1 MLNILFSAMAMV
13 SLLQDDG
20 STPPAGEQ
28 SGPPASEQP
37 VLRLDA
43 VEETDSDINND
54 IVLRSASQYAGFH
67 RTLGN
72 IRDREITSGAVLDQ
86 SMDEI
91 AVYLARERLVRA
103 WLAYSSLIAEQHPQ
117 FLDDVRDVA
126 DYYGRDAAI
135 SALANDPAYAGAFR
149 YSEAASESVLEAID
163 EDSAQIR
170 ELGEQYRQSA
180 YALQNERWANAIARD
195 RQNRLAALRAADDIS
210 APLANDL
217 FTTSFFSEA
226 DIGAASGLFLESTP
240 RPGLPATT
248 PNLTLNNDIVPY
260 EPDRVRVGRILSI
273 AALRAIGEDTRY
285 TEESIQT
292 LLADPLAQRCI
303 SWARINLAQ
312 CVAAA
317 HFEYE
322 DSFCIAQHALIEVS
336 NCLEAAQDRQE

>member
-1 MLNILFSAMAMV
+1 LIVLNA
-13 SLLQDDG
+13 LLSTLVLVTAVQD
-20 STPPAGEQ
+20 TNTTAP
-28 SGPPASEQP
+28 EQP
-37 VLRLDA
+37 VLRLDT
-43 VEETDSDINND
+43 VQSSTTEVNDD

-72 IRDREITSGAVLDQ
+72 IRDREITSGDVLDQ
-86 SMDEI
+86 SMDELS
-91 AVYLARERLVRA
+91 VYLARERLVRA

-126 DYYGRDAAI
+126 DYYGRETAMA
-135 SALANDPAYAGAFR
+135 ALANDPAYAGAFR
-149 YSEAASESVLEAID
+149 YSDQASESVLDAID
-163 EDSAQIR
+163 EDSDQIR
-170 ELGEQYRQSA
+170 ILGEQYRSA
-180 YALQNERWANAIARD
+180 AYNLQNERWANAIARD
-195 RQNRLAALRAADDIS
+195 RQNRLAALRAADDIA

-217 FTTSFFSEA
+217 FTTSFIDET
-226 DIGAASGLFLESTP
+226 DIGAASSLFQSTGPMPRLPASTP
-240 RPGLPATT
+240 D
-248 PNLTLNNDIVPY
+248 LTLNADVPY

-273 AALRAIGEDTRY
+273 AAMRAIGDNTQYSEQ
-285 TEESIQT
+285 SIQN

-336 NCLEAAQDRQE
+336 NCLEAAQDRAN

>member
-1 MLNILFSAMAMV
+1 VLNILFSAMAMV

-28 SGPPASEQP
+28 PL
-37 VLRLDA
+37 LRLDV
-43 VEETDSDINND
+43 VETAGPDVNND

-91 AVYLARERLVRA
+91 SVYLARERLVRA

-135 SALANDPAYAGAFR
+135 AALANDPAYAGAFR
-149 YSEAASESVLEAID
+149 FADAASEAVLESID
-163 EDSAQIR
+163 QDSSQIR
-170 ELGEQYRQSA
+170 ELGEQYRQTA
-180 YALQNERWANAIARD
+180 YSLQNERWANAIARD

-226 DIGAASGLFLESTP
+226 DIGAASGLFPDTTP
-240 RPGLPATT
+240 HPNLPAST
-248 PNLTLNNDIVPY
+248 PNLTLQADIPY

-285 TEESIQT
+285 TEESIQS

-336 NCLEAAQDRQE
+336 NCLEAAQDRQQ

>member
-1 MLNILFSAMAMV
+1 MLNVLFSALAMV
-13 SLLQDDG
+13 SILQDDG
-20 STPPAGEQ
+20 NTPTAD
-28 SGPPASEQP
+28 EQP

-43 VEETDSDINND
+43 VEATGPDINND

-91 AVYLARERLVRA
+91 SVYLARERLVRA

-149 YSEAASESVLEAID
+149 YSEAASASVLEAID

-180 YALQNERWANAIARD
+180 YGLQNQRWANAIARD

-226 DIGAASGLFLESTP
+226 DIGAASGMFPETSP
-240 RPGLPATT
+240 RPSLPATT
-248 PNLTLNNDIVPY
+248 PNLTLNADIPY

-285 TEESIQT
+285 TEESIQS

>member
-1 MLNILFSAMAMV
+1 MLNALLSALALMTAT
-13 SLLQDDG
+13 QDDG
-20 STPPAGEQ
+20 SGATPP
-28 SGPPASEQP
+28 EQP

-43 VEETDSDINND
+43 AESTSTVDEDD

-67 RTLGN
+67 RTLGE
-72 IRDREITSGAVLDQ
+72 IREREITSGAVLDQ

-126 DYYGRDAAI
+126 DYYGRDAAVA
-135 SALANDPAYAGAFR
+135 ALANDPAYAGAFR
-149 YSEAASESVLEAID
+149 YADQASESVLLAID
-163 EDSAQIR
+163 EDAAEI
-170 ELGEQYRQSA
+170 EAIGEQFRLSA
-180 YALQNERWANAIARD
+180 YDLQSERWANAVARD
-195 RQNRLAALRAADDIS
+195 RQNRLAALRAADQIA
-210 APLANDL
+210 APLATDM
-217 FTTSFFSEA
+217 FSTSFVSET
-226 DIGAASGLFLESTP
+226 DIRSASSMFAHDTP
-240 RPGLPATT
+240 PPSLPANT
-248 PNLTLNNDIVPY
+248 PDLSLNADVPY

-273 AALRAIGEDTRY
+273 AALRAIGSDNRY
-285 TEESIQT
+285 TEDSLQS

-303 SWARINLAQ
+303 EWARVNLSQ

-336 NCLEAAQDRQE
+336 QCLEAAQNRRE